1 MSLKPLAFGD
11 WQMLPTKTN
20 RGAVAHPAKWGF
32 HREKE
37 FERKYYVIIK
47 L

>member
-1 MSLKPLAFGD
+1 MSLKLLAFGD

-20 RGAVAHPAKWGF
+20 RGAVADLANQVF

-37 FERKYYVIIK
+37 FERKYYVIIQ